1 MDGGMEQSGSAP
13 SGPAPRSLQ
22 PSTKM
27 DARAPLIP
35 DAAFASQQEAVGR
48 AVTAS
53 PPGWPTLA
61 LQMHFFSEDE
71 NRSFVQVNG
80 ETYRAGEQLAAGP
93 QVLGISSAGVTLAYQ
108 GERILLGME
117 R

>member
-1 MDGGMEQSGSAP
+1 MQGAPAPDPAESSGMDGAMEQSGSAP
-13 SGPAPRSLQ
+13 SGQ
-22 PSTKM
+22 
-27 DARAPLIP
+27 
-35 DAAFASQQEAVGR
+35 AAR
-48 AVTAS
+48 AVTAP

-61 LQMHFFSEDE
+61 LQMHFFSEDQ

-80 ETYRAGEQLAAGP
+80 KTYRAGEQLAAGP
-93 QVLGISSAGVTLAYQ
+93 HVLGISSAGVTLAYQ